1 MGETDLCMQEY
12 LRDKSR
18 FADLFNGVFF
28 SGRAVVRPEELS
40 EASEKY
46 AEGAAGHR
54 SLRVRD
60 VKMNLYGGA
69 SLRIL
74 AVENQS
80 RVDYIMPL
88 RCMEYDV
95 FEYRKQI
102 VQIKRENKREAQAG
116 KRKLRA
122 EERLCGVRRSDRLSP
137 VYTIC
142 LYHGEEEWDGPMSL
156 REMMDFGEEEDE
168 LKELFADYPLRLF
181 CVNRQQNFDEF
192 HTDLKELFR
201 ALNCRGNRDKMKR
214 LMTEEASYAHLSG
227 ETAELLSVML
237 NMPRLWEDRE
247 RYMKKQGEKEEYD
260 MCRAM
265 REWME
270 EERNEGIQQGMQQ
283 GIWKGIQQGKAE
295 GIREKQ
301 AIIIRNM
308 LARGF
313 SDEDICALAEC
324 DLKTV
329 EEIRRKA

>member
-80 RVDYIMPL
+80 RVDYIMPF

-102 VQIKRENKREAQAG
+102 AQIKRENKREAQAG

-142 LYHGEEEWDGPMSL
+142 LYHGEEEWDGPVSL
-156 REMMDFGEEEDE
+156 KEMMDFGEEDG

-181 CVNRQQNFDEF
+181 CVNRQQHFDEF

-214 LMTEEASYAHLSG
+214 LMTEETSYAHLSG

-237 NMPRLWEDRE
+237 NIPRLWEDRE
-247 RYMKKQGEKEEYD
+247 RYMKKQGERKEYD

-270 EERNEGIQQGMQQ
+270 EERNEGMQQ
-283 GIWKGIQQGKAE
+283 GIQQGIQQGKAE

-313 SDEDICALAEC
+313 SDGDICALAEC